1 MRESSKLYPVELPT
15 STCSLVA
22 FSLAG
27 VFVSQ
32 LPLCRAKPI
41 GSSAVG
47 SMPIK
52 L

>member
-1 MRESSKLYPVELPT
+1 VDPPT
-15 STCSLVA
+15 KICNFAA